1 MSDLHT
7 EAPLDTSYPLFLLF
21 HSLYSILISYVN
33 QQYPLESIYFYI
45 VRNLTVLTIHLL
57 LYIQS
62 LLPNRYFPLGFKP
75 LTVFPV
81 TLKRKTN
88 KQKIIPDPGC
98 RLSCV
103 SPHPNPY
110 VEVLTLST
118 SECSPIYLKIV
129 FKKAIKLRL
138 KI

>member
-1 MSDLHT
+1 MTFSLTLQKKRTFHIGT
-7 EAPLDTSYPLFLLF
+7 PSSSCLTYTRKHLWIHPTHYSYYGVL
-21 HSLYSILISYVN
+21 SIPFSSHVN

-45 VRNLTVLTIHLL
+45 VRNLTVLTIHPL

-88 KQKIIPDPGC
+88 KQKIIPDPCCG
-98 RLSCV
+98 LSCFPPPK
-103 SPHPNPY
+103 SI
-110 VEVLTLST
+110 
-118 SECSPIYLKIV
+118 C
-129 FKKAIKLRL
+129 
-138 KI
+138 